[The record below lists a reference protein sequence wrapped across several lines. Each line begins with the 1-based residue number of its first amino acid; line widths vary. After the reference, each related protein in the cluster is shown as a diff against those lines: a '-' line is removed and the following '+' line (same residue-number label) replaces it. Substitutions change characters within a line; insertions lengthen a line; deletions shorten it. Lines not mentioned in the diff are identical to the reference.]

1 MGRTNIKMILKIIKY
16 GLVFALG
23 VFSTLFAI
31 LSISLIADNNIDY
44 PLSFLSYE
52 KFSPQNWIDENG
64 IVVFDDKVVIYL
76 KNPSLSRYAW
86 SGSMRPVLDGDANGI
101 RIVPESADQISV
113 GDIITFEK
121 GNALIVHRVVE
132 KGIDEQGTYFIT
144 KGDNND
150 FNDGKIRFNDI
161 KYVTVAIV
169 Y

>member
-1 MGRTNIKMILKIIKY
+1 MIFKIIQY

-23 VFSTLFAI
+23 VFSTILAVLSVSAFSNSNVSYPFA
-31 LSISLIADNNIDY
+31 LA
-44 PLSFLSYE
+44 SYE
-52 KFSPQNWIDENG
+52 KFSPQNWVAEKN
-64 IVVFDDKVVIYL
+64 IVVFDDKVIIYL

-86 SGSMRPVLDGDANGI
+86 TGSMKPVLDGNSNGI
-101 RIVPESADQISV
+101 RIVPESADQIKV
-113 GDIITFEK
+113 GDIITFK
-121 GNALIVHRVVE
+121 QGDSLIIHRIVE

-150 FNDGKIRFNDI
+150 YNDGKIRFSDI